1 MKARSI
7 ARELALLGI
16 SQLAD
21 SPQKS
26 GADIRSRRTQ
36 TIGGQ
41 SLSNKQLDALL
52 VKALTTLSADAK
64 ETLETASGELQRG
77 ERLILESET
86 RTVEIDE
93 MRSRIQPTVPLVQS
107 ALNQAGNT
115 LDLLIFAQQGD
126 QKSTIAARKS
136 LETAAKYLQT
146 GDRLLAE
153 HERRAADI
161 SDAREQIQQA
171 IAQVRSA
178 LGELKQSLSPL
189 HFEKLIDRADIR
201 SYACD
206 LLDGW
211 IRHWQGIDIQLDEA
225 MENWSMRR
233 LARVDR
239 DILRLAM
246 VEIIHQDVPTRVAID
261 EAVSMAKRYSDE
273 EGYRFINGVLRRATD
288 KLKMDGAN

>member
-16 SQLAD
+16 SQLTDQPRKAGAHAAAHSSQAD
-21 SPQKS
+21 S
-26 GADIRSRRTQ
+26 
-36 TIGGQ
+36 GQ
-41 SLSNKQLDALL
+41 RLSNKQLDALL
-52 VKALTTLSADAK
+52 VKALTTLSTDAQA
-64 ETLETASGELQRG
+64 TLETASGELQRG
-77 ERLILESET
+77 QRLILESET

-93 MRSRIQPTVPLVQS
+93 VRSRIQPAVPLVQS
-107 ALNQAGNT
+107 AINQAGNT
-115 LDLLIFAQQGD
+115 LELLIFAQQGD
-126 QKSTIAARKS
+126 QQGVMAARNS
-136 LETAAKYLQT
+136 LEAAAKYLEE

-171 IAQVRSA
+171 LAVVQSA
-178 LGELKQSLSPL
+178 IGELKQALSPS
-189 HFEKLIDRADIR
+189 HFKKLIDRSDIR
-201 SYACD
+201 GYACD

-211 IRHWQGIDIQLDEA
+211 IRHWRDIDSQLNEA
-225 MENWSMRR
+225 MEKWNMRR

-246 VEIIHQDVPTRVAID
+246 IEIVYLSVPTRVAID

-288 KLKMDGAN
+288 KLETASEG

>member
-26 GADIRSRRTQ
+26 SISQAHRE
-36 TIGGQ
+36 Q
-41 SLSNKQLDALL
+41 SLANRQLDALL
-52 VKALTTLSADAK
+52 VRALATLSADAQ
-64 ETLETASGELQRG
+64 ETIEMAGGDLQRG

-86 RTVEIDE
+86 RTVETDE
-93 MRSRIQPTVPLVQS
+93 MRSRIQPAVPLVQS
-107 ALNQAGNT
+107 AINQAGNT
-115 LDLLIFAQQGD
+115 LDLLIFVQQGD
-126 QKSTIAARKS
+126 QKLIVAARKS
-136 LETAAKYLQT
+136 LETAAVSLQT

-161 SDAREQIQQA
+161 TDAREHVQQA
-171 IAQVRSA
+171 IALVRSA

-189 HFEKLIDRADIR
+189 HFEKLIDRPDVR
-201 SYACD
+201 GYACD
-206 LLDGW
+206 LLDSW
-211 IRHWQGIDIQLDEA
+211 IRHWPSIDAQLNEA
-225 MENWSMRR
+225 MENWNMRR

-246 VEIIHQDVPTRVAID
+246 VEIVYQAVPTRVAID

-273 EGYRFINGVLRRATD
+273 AGYRFINGVLRRVTD
-288 KLKMDGAN
+288 KLKTDGTV